1 MKTFIITIGTLCL
14 ISGLVEIIVPSV
26 MRNMAKKVLPKIN
39 NRIIGVLAL
48 LVGILLFYASQT
60 GRLNLPVKAL
70 GLLAVL
76 KGLAILFSPA
86 DKHRG
91 LIGFV
96 MGATDIAYRLIG
108 IVTVSCG
115 VVLLYSRI

>member
-1 MKTFIITIGTLCL
+1 MKTFIIVIGTLCL
-14 ISGLVEIIVPSV
+14 ISGLMDFSVPSV
-26 MRNMAKKVLPKIN
+26 MRNVAKKILPKMN
-39 NRIIGVLAL
+39 NRIIGFLAL

-60 GRLNLPVKAL
+60 GKLNLLVKVI
-70 GLLAVL
+70 GLLAGL
-76 KGLAILFSPA
+76 KGLALIFGSA

-108 IVTVSCG
+108 IVTLVC
-115 VVLLYSRI
+115 VIILPYSQI